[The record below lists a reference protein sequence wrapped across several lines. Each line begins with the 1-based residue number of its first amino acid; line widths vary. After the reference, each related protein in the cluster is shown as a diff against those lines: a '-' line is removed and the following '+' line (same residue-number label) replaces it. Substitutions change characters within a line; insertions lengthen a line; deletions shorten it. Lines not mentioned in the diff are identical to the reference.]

1 MTSTATHTPDILEKI
16 TENAQIAMFQFTIVE
31 MGKIKFQYLS
41 KVIEKVC
48 PSVDY
53 QSFIENPEQTFRNK
67 LGDNFELFSSSLTN
81 ANERLCTWE
90 FECEFLSES
99 QTPNWIQVF
108 ASPHSDES
116 GKISWSG
123 FFKNITQEKLVLEN
137 NIIREKRLSTII
149 ENSAEGFA
157 LLDVQGNIIEMSPS
171 GKKILGFDINYN
183 PKDIIKNTV
192 IHLDDRPVLGKQ
204 FLQSLAN
211 PNEVE
216 KCEFRILMP
225 NGEYKWLETLI
236 HNLLEEPNVN
246 AIVLTYRDI
255 TERILAKQ
263 QREFDANNLKALI
276 DNTNE
281 LVWSV
286 DSSMNIISYNTAYQK
301 IVEIYT
307 GVTVYSGMSIIDTL
321 KSDQY
326 HLDIYTAYYKRALAG
341 ETFTAQY
348 KYESLN
354 ENIAWREVSFYPIRL
369 GDKLIGTACFGK
381 DISERKNAE
390 LALQKTNEQ
399 LYAAQKLAHF
409 GYWEI
414 DLLGNDHHWSEEMY
428 NIFELDLNHP
438 PLNLTDAL
446 NFVHPDDQ
454 AMLIE
459 QHSLMMNENKYLN
472 FDFRLIMPDGRI
484 KYMLMNAKV
493 VKNSEGENSK
503 IKITSKDVSQR
514 KVAENEL
521 IKSEKRFKAL
531 IENST
536 EGIAI
541 VDADGKVIEISTG
554 GKKIFNINSLDEY
567 NQSLIHPE
575 DLDKLREIYYKVYQ
589 EPTYS
594 PTANFRYIKPSGET
608 IWIET
613 NFNNQLSEPSIKGI
627 VMNFRDITERKIV
640 EKTLKKERKLLR
652 NIIDNLPFNIYVK
665 DLETRKIL
673 ANKSEWQFVG
683 ASSESEVIGKT
694 DFELFN
700 ERNAIQSKIDD
711 LSVMNNDQSII
722 NKETLCYDAHGNKF
736 WYLISKIPLKNE
748 QNEVDGLLGL
758 NIDITKQ
765 KAVQEK
771 LRENEEMFRELAKSV
786 PGVVF
791 QFCVEANGNSY
802 FPYLSTKIHELFGV
816 PNDFEMGNMYKYVYY
831 KDRTRFEESI
841 MEAVQNKSKWNF
853 EGRTHTEGHGIK
865 WFHGMSTPTIK
876 ENKIIFNGI
885 MLDIT
890 ERKKAEED
898 KKQLRRLE
906 ISLDKER
913 EINLVKSRFISF
925 ASHEF
930 RTPLA
935 TITTS
940 IDIIGIYANMMN
952 DESLKEKIQYHL
964 NKVTFQAHRI
974 TQMLTDILLLEKAS
988 NDKLNIKGEQ
998 IDIVQFLEHLNHQ
1011 NYTDRNDGRQLE
1023 LLLPSE
1029 HVLLLTDPIL
1039 LDHILCNLINNAFK
1053 FSKGAKD
1060 PELTLTYEE
1069 RQLKISIKDY
1079 GIGIPENDQKHLFEI
1094 FFRAN
1099 NAIKIEGTGLGLN
1112 LTREFAHKLGGY
1124 ITFQSKE
1131 GEGTEF
1137 ILTIPYEI
1145 QT

>member
-1 MTSTATHTPDILEKI
+1 MISTATYTHDILEKI
-16 TENAQIAMFQFTIVE
+16 TENAQIAMFQFAITE
-31 MGKIKFQYLS
+31 MGTIKFQYLS

-67 LGDNFELFSSSLTN
+67 LGDNFENFSNSLKK
-81 ANERLCTWE
+81 ANEQLCTWE
-90 FECEFLSES
+90 FECELMSENN
-99 QTPNWIQVF
+99 TKNWIQIF
-108 ASPHSDES
+108 ASPHTDN
-116 GKISWSG
+116 GTTYWSG
-123 FFKNITQEKLVLEN
+123 FFKNITQEKQTLEN

-149 ENSAEGFA
+149 ENSTEGFA
-157 LLDVQGNIIEMSPS
+157 LLNADGIIIEMSPS
-171 GKKILGFDINYN
+171 GKKILGLDVNEN
-183 PKDIIKNTV
+183 PSEIITKIT
-192 IHLDDRPVLGKQ
+192 IHPDDRITLGKQ

-246 AIVLTYRDI
+246 AIVLSYRDI

-276 DNTNE
+276 DNTSE

-286 DSSMNIISYNTAYQK
+286 DSSMNLISFNTAYK
-301 IVEIYT
+301 NLVKKYAGIV
-307 GVTVYSGMSIIDTL
+307 VCPQMSIIDTL
-321 KSDQY
+321 KTDPI
-326 HLDIYTAYYKRALAG
+326 HLERYIGFYKRALSG
-341 ETFTAQY
+341 EMFTVQY
-348 KYESLN
+348 KYKSK
-354 ENIAWREVSFYPIRL
+354 IDDSSWREVSFYPIRI

-399 LYAAQKLAHF
+399 LYAAQQLAHF

-428 NIFELDLNHP
+428 NIFEIDTKQP
-438 PLNLTDAL
+438 PLNLEDAIKY
-446 NFVHPDDQ
+446 VHPEDRPKI
-454 AMLIE
+454 LE
-459 QHSLMMNENKYLN
+459 EHSLMMNEDKYLN

-493 VKNSEGENSK
+493 VKNSEGKNSK
-503 IKITSKDVSQR
+503 IQITSKDVSQQ
-514 KVAENEL
+514 KQAENEL

-541 VDADGKVIEISTG
+541 VDAEGKVIEISTG
-554 GKKIFNINSLDEY
+554 GKKLFGINSLEEY
-567 NQSLIHPE
+567 NQNLIHPE
-575 DLDKLREIYYKVYQ
+575 DIEPLSEIYYKVYQ
-589 EPTYS
+589 DPTYS
-594 PTANFRYIKPSGET
+594 PTANFRLFKPTGET
-608 IWIET
+608 IWIES
-613 NFNNQLSEPSIKGI
+613 NFNNQLFDPSIKGI

-640 EKTLKKERKLLR
+640 EKTLKKERRLLR
-652 NIIDNLPFNIYVK
+652 SIIDNLPFNIYVK
-665 DLETRKIL
+665 DLNTRKIL
-673 ANKSEWQFVG
+673 ANKSEWEFVG
-683 ASSESEVIGKT
+683 AESESEVLGKT
-694 DFELFN
+694 DFELFS
-700 ERNAIQSKIDD
+700 EENAIDSEKDD
-711 LSVMNNDQSII
+711 LKVMQNDQSII
-722 NKETLCYDAHGNKF
+722 NKESLCYDAHGKKF

-748 QNEVDGLLGL
+748 QNEVDSMLGL

-765 KAVQEK
+765 KEAQDK
-771 LRENEEMFRELAKSV
+771 LSENEVMFRELAKSV

-791 QFCVEANGNSY
+791 QFCVEANGNAY
-802 FPYLSTKIHELFGV
+802 FSYLSTKVQEIFGV
-816 PNDFEMGNMYKYVYY
+816 PNDFSVSNMSKYVYY
-831 KDRTRFEESI
+831 KDRIRFEESI
-841 MEAVQNKSKWNF
+841 LNAVQSKSNWNF
-853 EGRTHTEGHGIK
+853 EGRTHTEAHGIK
-865 WFHGMSTPTIK
+865 WFHGMSTPTVK
-876 ENKIIFNGI
+876 EDKIIFNGI

-898 KKQLRRLE
+898 KKQMRRLE

-940 IDIIGIYANMMN
+940 IDIIGIYSNMMN
-952 DESLKEKIQYHL
+952 DEDLKEKIQYHL

-1011 NYTDRNDGRQLE
+1011 NYTDRNDGRKLE

-1060 PELTLTYEE
+1060 PELTLIYEE

-1112 LTREFAHKLGGY
+1112 LTREFSYKLGGY